1 MDSVDVHLRFFLSCC
16 LPVGTNVPDPEASG
30 GSMAILNTYWKLR
43 MGLMFEEIDSQP
55 SLLGEITLRR
65 RRIPALGERD
75 IYEVKLGDEFLMSS
89 MFVDAEVALADLGL
103 EMTEGQALKVVVGGL
118 GLGYTA
124 EAALRHDRVDELL
137 VVDALD
143 TVIRWHEQGKVPLG
157 KVLNADD
164 RCRYVLGSFFDLAVS
179 EAGFDPEQPGKVFD
193 AILLDIDHSPR
204 ALLHDSSASFYTGES
219 LGKMAAHLR
228 PGGVFAMWSNDPPDE
243 EFMATLRTLFTDVDA
258 RVVSFFN
265 PFQNR
270 ESTNTVFLARKP
282 LS

>member
-1 MDSVDVHLRFFLSCC
+1 
-16 LPVGTNVPDPEASG
+16 
-30 GSMAILNTYWKLR
+30 

-55 SLLGEITLRR
+55 SALGEITLRR

-103 EMTEGQALKVVVGGL
+103 DMADGDSLDVVVGGL

-124 EAALRHDRVDELL
+124 EAALRHDRVNELL

-143 TVIRWHEQGKVPLG
+143 TVIQWHQQEKVPLG
-157 KVLNADD
+157 KALNDD
-164 RCRYVLGSFFDLAVS
+164 PRCRYVLGSFFDFAVS
-179 EAGFDPEQPGKVFD
+179 DAGFDPESPGRLFD

-204 ALLHDSSASFYTGES
+204 ALLNESNASFYTAES
-219 LGKMAAHLR
+219 LGKMARFLR
-228 PGGVFAMWSNDPPDE
+228 TGGVFAMWSNDPPDE
-243 EFMATLRTLFTDVDA
+243 PFMETLRELFTGVDA
-258 RVVSFFN
+258 KVVSFYN

-270 ESTNTVFLARKP
+270 ESTNTVYLARK
-282 LS
+282 SES